1 MHESSDARSKYLA
14 LALASRKALRSLD
27 DYIEQGTRDAQ
38 FENTVNEVIES
49 LKATRATRDALNL
62 FGPVPKVSPFTN
74 YEQLLTLEEVVSDLK
89 DQDVI
94 ENLASLLAADASEES
109 RKRNA
114 AEAVKF
120 FYTLENRALHH
131 YSRQIG
137 TREP

>member
-1 MHESSDARSKYLA
+1 MHESSDARSRYLA

-27 DYIEQGTRDAQ
+27 DYIEKGKPDQQ
-38 FENTVNEVIES
+38 FADIVTEVIDS
-49 LKATRATRDALNL
+49 LKATRDARDANNL
-62 FGPVPKVSPFTN
+62 FGPVPKVSPFRN

-94 ENLASLLAADASEES
+94 ENLAKLLKPHPDENSLKA
-109 RKRNA
+109 NA
-114 AEAVKF
+114 TEALKF

-137 TREP
+137 SREP

>member
-1 MHESSDARSKYLA
+1 MHESSDARSSYLA

-27 DYIEQGTRDAQ
+27 DYIERGKPDEQ
-38 FENTVNEVIES
+38 FTESVNEVIAS
-49 LKATRATRDALNL
+49 LKATRDTTNL

-89 DQDVI
+89 DQNVI
-94 ENLASLLAADASEES
+94 ENLANLLTPDPDEES
-109 RKRNA
+109 RRRNA
-114 AEAVKF
+114 REAVKF

-137 TREP
+137 SREP